1 MNYIDYTIVGFF
13 LVLIFFVG
21 SYFYRWVKSGDDFY
35 VAGRSI
41 TPFILAS
48 VIVVTNVNLFSFVGQ
63 SGVAYSKGIA
73 IIWQTWTG
81 NMGLVFAGLFIV
93 PILRRLRIRTIPELL
108 GRRYG
113 KGTRTMI
120 ALLWIFRLAGWLGI
134 VLYTGVVAAQA
145 VTGVSSFTFW
155 VLVIGGIAV
164 VYTALGGMFAIAF
177 TDVIQF
183 LLMLIGALIVLPMAM
198 HLVGWWP
205 NMAAHLPE
213 GHLTLVRTSGE
224 YDWRFIFAI
233 FFLGLEWATV
243 DQGLLQRAFSSDST
257 KTVSRGL
264 VLAGIITTPFALL
277 WIIPGLAATIL
288 HPGLSNPDSAVPTLL
303 NNLLP
308 HGILGLVVC
317 GLLSAQLSTISG
329 NLNGVATM
337 ITSDLYE
344 SLFNQKAT
352 DKVVLFVA
360 RLMTVLVGAGMLLF
374 AYAVP
379 KMGGAVDAYYTIIAI
394 MDMPL
399 FVIAIVFGLF
409 WKRATW
415 QGAIAGYAAGFAAG
429 LFGQFVLGLQF
440 QGKTFLTAAVA
451 LIVVPIVS
459 LVSGSPD
466 KAKVAEVWEARSVTE
481 EERQS
486 KQIYNILP
494 VTPQGK
500 LSLGVFFVG
509 AAIFIVGLFT
519 GSANSTMGSY
529 LAVAGMLI
537 YFLGGL
543 FRTLTD

>member
-1 MNYIDYTIVGFF
+1 MNYIDYTIVGVF
-13 LVLIFFVG
+13 LVLTFAVG
-21 SYFYRWVKSGDDFY
+21 SYFYKWVKSGDDFY

-113 KGTRTMI
+113 RGTRTMI

-205 NMAAHLPE
+205 NLAANLPE

-277 WIIPGLAATIL
+277 WIIPGLAAHLL

-317 GLLSAQLSTISG
+317 GLLSAQLSTIAG

-344 SLFNQKAT
+344 SLFNREAT

-379 KMGGAVDAYYTIIAI
+379 RMGGAVDAYYTIIAI

-415 QGAIAGYAAGFAAG
+415 QGAIAGYVAGFAAG
-429 LFGQFVLGLQF
+429 LIGQFALGLGF
-440 QGKTFLTAAVA
+440 QGKTFLTAVVA
-451 LIVVPIVS
+451 LIVVPVVS

-466 KAKVAEVWEARSVTE
+466 QARVAEVWEARRVTE
-481 EERQS
+481 EEKQS

-494 VTPQGK
+494 VTTPGK
-500 LSLGVFFVG
+500 ISLWVFFAG
-509 AAIFIVGLFT
+509 AAIFITGLFT
-519 GSANSTMGSY
+519 GSANATVGSY

-537 YFLGGL
+537 YFVGGL
-543 FRTLTD
+543 SRTLTD